1 MAQTSVMIT
10 PDGTSMELAE
20 TDDRPAI
27 KVANALAG
35 KSEQVRGVVRAV
47 THLAHSPDLSALIRG
62 EVGVGKEV
70 VTRCIHRADTRPDI
84 KLVKLDA
91 ATLDMNGRITFA
103 WLDGAEKAFKDCGG
117 TLLIEHVDKLSPS
130 VQAAVVALVTRLR
143 METSPE
149 HIVRLLSITTEDI
162 EQAVAEGRF
171 RKDLFYRLGMVTLTI
186 PPLRE
191 RVEDIPVLANQF
203 LAQMNQHL
211 GKQIER
217 LSEGAIKRMLA
228 YPWPGNIREL
238 RSVIERAAILTLGRS
253 VPPEHVMVSG
263 PNDDIIGQGDDVTL
277 AEMERRLILRMLK
290 RTGGNRSRTAKLL
303 GINRGTLY
311 NKLRQYR
318 ISSKRLNAAN
328 DSPEET
334 VNGTY

>member
-20 TDDRPAI
+20 TDNRPAI
-27 KVANALAG
+27 KLANALAG

-47 THLAHSPDLSALIRG
+47 THLAHSPELSAMIRG

-70 VTRCIHRADTRPDI
+70 VTRCIHRADTRAEI

-103 WLDGAEKAFKDCGG
+103 WLDGAEEAFQDCGG

-130 VQAAVVALVTRLR
+130 VQAAILALVTRLR
-143 METSPE
+143 SEASPK
-149 HIVRLLSITTEDI
+149 HTVRLLSITAENI
-162 EQAVAEGRF
+162 EKAIAEGRF
-171 RKDLFYRLGMVTLTI
+171 RKDLFYRLAMVTLTI
-186 PPLRE
+186 PPLRD
-191 RVEDIPVLANQF
+191 RVEDIPVLASQF
-203 LAQMNQHL
+203 LAQMNLHL

-217 LSEGAIKRMLA
+217 FSEGAVTRMQA

-238 RSVIERAAILTLGRS
+238 RSVVERAAILTLGRS
-253 VPPEHVMVSG
+253 VPPEHVIVSS
-263 PNDDIIGQGDDVTL
+263 PSDDIISMEDDMTL
-277 AEMERRLILRMLK
+277 AEVERRMILKMLK

-318 ISSKRLNAAN
+318 VSSKRLNAAN
-328 DSPEET
+328 DLSEET
-334 VNGTY
+334 TNETH